1 VGDVLQRLK
10 VPASVVADGGVF
22 IDKERVQRLDRPLR
36 PGECV
41 RVHMQ
46 APVESH
52 AASPLVLQQRGGVLA
67 VAKPS
72 GLPTIPDEKTGDSL
86 LQWVAKELGLAAS
99 RVHPSSRLDREVSGV
114 VTFALDEPSRELL
127 HAARAQGQY
136 KRRYVALV
144 AGAPQLTSGRWD
156 APIGRT
162 KNPRHRAAH
171 GDDAKPAESYFRCVA
186 ATPVAQL
193 LALEPVTGR
202 THQLRV
208 HCASSGAAI
217 LGDRVYGQGGRLTAP
232 SGAVLQVPRV
242 MLHAAAVHIRTPGL
256 DFAVRAAI
264 ADDLR
269 SLWQRLGGEAGV
281 WDTAGS
287 WELAVASAP

>member
-1 VGDVLQRLK
+1 
-10 VPASVVADGGVF
+10 
-22 IDKERVQRLDRPLR
+22 
-36 PGECV
+36 
-41 RVHMQ
+41 
-46 APVESH
+46 
-52 AASPLVLQQRGGVLA
+52 
-67 VAKPS
+67 
-72 GLPTIPDEKTGDSL
+72 
-86 LQWVAKELGLAAS
+86 
-99 RVHPSSRLDREVSGV
+99 
-114 VTFALDEPSRELL
+114 
-127 HAARAQGQY
+127 
-136 KRRYVALV
+136 
-144 AGAPQLTSGRWD
+144 
-156 APIGRT
+156 
-162 KNPRHRAAH
+162 
-171 GDDAKPAESYFRCVA
+171 
-186 ATPVAQL
+186 
-193 LALEPVTGR
+193 LEPVTGR